1 MVRILF
7 LFVFFLVLSSCTI
20 NEHGY
25 WRNPFKSNDVLWEHP
40 VNVDSDEEQVI
51 ELPYVKYGK
60 RISLCHDRKPRRY
73 WYEGAE
79 CIGDS
84 TLYNDE
90 IEVSLSLG
98 DTVIVGEKTTFQMFS
113 EYGCPIN
120 GQVLLYFNVPEGFDR
135 EQGGTIHFKVLRRDY
150 LKNLPNPRI
159 VLTYAAPFK

>member
-1 MVRILF
+1 MVRITFLLALLLLF
-7 LFVFFLVLSSCTI
+7 SSCTM
-20 NEHGY
+20 NVHGY
-25 WRNPFKSNDVLWEHP
+25 WRNPFKSHEVLWEHP
-40 VNVDSDEEQVI
+40 VDIDSDEEQVF

-60 RISLCHDRKPRRY
+60 RISLCHDRPSRIY
-73 WYEGAE
+73 WSDGAE
-79 CIGDS
+79 HIGDS

-159 VLTYAAPFK
+159 VLVYQAPFK